1 MNRTYGHY
9 TVILLH
15 PCLPLNPE
23 GMSRV
28 TRTWHKVRI
37 SVKVT
42 LIYGLKKFSHA
53 AKDMR
58 QKEKKY

>member
-1 MNRTYGHY
+1 M
-9 TVILLH
+9 VILLH
-15 PCLPLNPE
+15 PYLPLNPE

-42 LIYGLKKFSHA
+42 LIYDEKFHMPRRHET
-53 AKDMR
+53 KG
-58 QKEKKY
+58 KEILE